1 MNTFLGHLSRRA
13 LLCDGGMGTMLYA
26 KGIYINTCF
35 DELNLTGAG
44 LVREVHAEYVK
55 AGVDIIETNT
65 FGANRF
71 KLKKYG
77 LDDKV
82 AAINGAGVAISREA
96 AGVDV
101 LVAGSMGPLGVSVEP
116 WGSTSAADAETAFAE
131 QAEAL
136 ADVGGGRP
144 LHPGDLLGPE

>member
-1 MNTFLGHLSRRA
+1 MSRKADRRTAGMKAFLEQLSRRV

-82 AAINGAGVAISREA
+82 GANNRAGVDIAREA
-96 AGVDV
+96 AGADI
-101 LVAGSMGPLGVSVEP
+101 LVAGSRGPLGVSVEP
-116 WGSTSAADAETAFAE
+116 WGPTSAVAPESGFAE
-131 QAEAL
+131 A
-136 ADVGGGRP
+136 
-144 LHPGDLLGPE
+144 

>member
-1 MNTFLGHLSRRA
+1 
-13 LLCDGGMGTMLYA
+13 MGTMLYA

-35 DELNLTGAG
+35 DELNLTGPG

-82 AAINGAGVAISREA
+82 AAINGAGVTYRPGSRRR
-96 AGVDV
+96 
-101 LVAGSMGPLGVSVEP
+101 
-116 WGSTSAADAETAFAE
+116 
-131 QAEAL
+131 
-136 ADVGGGRP
+136 GRP
-144 LHPGDLLGPE
+144 RRRLHGPAWA